1 MTTVVLGMLFALAL
15 ALAVVALVAVPA
27 RREGREL
34 LTPQGEQLVQTAKE
48 RTAEVASAALD
59 KTVEVAG
66 AARDKTV
73 EVAGAARD
81 KTVEVAGATRERVAE
96 RLTPSSS
103 DPRDGSAQGDV
114 PAGAQPRPTAAAR
127 NSSGPDAAE
136 LDLRGEGVSA
146 RDPAA
151 GPDVGA

>member
-73 EVAGAARD
+73 EVAGA
-81 KTVEVAGATRERVAE
+81 TRERVAE

-103 DPRDGSAQGDV
+103 DPREGSAQGDV